1 MANKQTKRCSTPL
14 AIREMQ
20 IKTRMRYYYITIKM
34 VKTKIV
40 TTLNDGEDEQ
50 EVDLSYTTG
59 ENVKSYSHSRNQLG
73 SFL

>member
-1 MANKQTKRCSTPL
+1 MANKHTKRCSTPL

-20 IKTRMRYYYITIKM
+20 IKTIMRYYYLTIKM

-50 EVDLSYTTG
+50 KVD
-59 ENVKSYSHSRNQLG
+59 H
-73 SFL
+73 